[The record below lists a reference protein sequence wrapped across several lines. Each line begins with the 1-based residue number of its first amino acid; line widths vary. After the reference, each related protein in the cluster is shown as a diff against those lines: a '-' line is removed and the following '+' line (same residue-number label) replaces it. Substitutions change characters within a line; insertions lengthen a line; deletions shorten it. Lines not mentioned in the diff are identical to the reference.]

1 MRHAH
6 VLLAAFAISFAV
18 CGTALSS
25 PISEASY
32 LDLVMER
39 NNSLK
44 ALRNEIR
51 SRGFSIRSDVASQR
65 PSLNLAA
72 ENDRWLDHDR
82 GDRYVDLAV
91 THRFDLAG
99 RYGLQERD
107 LVLGLD
113 ILRCTYADS
122 VNELLARAAS
132 TYRSAV
138 MAGLK
143 RDAMERILRQRRR
156 SLLVTQEKFDK
167 EFVPRL
173 DLLRAKSQVD
183 DGEALVLQ
191 ARQTFDR
198 RLIELRTLAGRTPVT
213 PEIDVP
219 TVTSADVSVDSETAW
234 RQRPDVTAISLS
246 KERASLARSLAAR
259 GLSPVLDVSVG
270 LRLIEDYRS
279 SYAEDQKGEVLAKLV
294 LSLPIAD
301 GGKTS
306 NATKAQAFLVEK
318 AARELDA
325 RRDSLRQ
332 EVDLVRERWTSALEA
347 ESIRR
352 RQSLRASE
360 ELEIAEMM
368 YREGL
373 ASQLDL
379 INAQEADQKTL
390 TEHLSAIE
398 ELWLVLAEADR
409 VMGRYVRSGPE

>member
-1 MRHAH
+1 M
-6 VLLAAFAISFAV
+6 
-18 CGTALSS
+18 
-25 PISEASY
+25 
-32 LDLVMER
+32 
-39 NNSLK
+39 
-44 ALRNEIR
+44 
-51 SRGFSIRSDVASQR
+51 
-65 PSLNLAA
+65 
-72 ENDRWLDHDR
+72 
-82 GDRYVDLAV
+82 
-91 THRFDLAG
+91 
-99 RYGLQERD
+99 
-107 LVLGLD
+107 
-113 ILRCTYADS
+113 
-122 VNELLARAAS
+122 
-132 TYRSAV
+132 
-138 MAGLK
+138 
-143 RDAMERILRQRRR
+143 
-156 SLLVTQEKFDK
+156 
-167 EFVPRL
+167 
-173 DLLRAKSQVD
+173 RAKSQVD

-198 RLIELRTLAGRTPVT
+198 RLIELGALAGQTPVT
-213 PEIDVP
+213 PEIGVP
-219 TVTSADVSVDSETAW
+219 TVTSADVSVDSEAAW
-234 RQRPDVTAISLS
+234 RQRPDVTALSLS

-279 SYAEDQKGEVLAKLV
+279 SYAEDQKGEILAKLV